1 MRYVVIGASA
11 AGISGAKTLRE
22 LDKNAEIVLISK
34 DENVYSRCILH
45 HYISSHR
52 DVDALNFT
60 GKEFFDENNITWM
73 KGLEVKALNDK
84 EQTLELSNGETLSYD
99 KLLVCS
105 GASAFIP
112 PVPGLREGNNVVGL
126 RNLDDAILI
135 KEQAKK
141 VKNVVVLGAG
151 LVGIDAVSGLL
162 GQGLNISLV
171 EMSNKILP
179 LQLDKHASDVYEKKF
194 IEEGVS
200 LKLDVKAEKL
210 LLDENNNPKA
220 LVLNTGEEVP
230 CELVIVATGV
240 RSNVAF
246 MENSNVECD
255 RFGLIIDAKGQTNIE
270 NIYGAGDVTGR
281 NPIWPTAVKEGIIAA
296 HNMLGKEMVMTDF
309 FGSKNT
315 MNFVGIATMSLGMV
329 EPADETYIVET
340 KVEDNNYKKII
351 HKDGKIYGAIIQ
363 GDLSY
368 AGVLT
373 QLIKE
378 NIDVSKNEE
387 SNNENYNYIQ
397 TIQEYDI
404 VIRCNNDEY
413 IIYYKKI

>member
-22 LDKNAEIVLISK
+22 LDKNSEIVLISK

-45 HYISSHR
+45 HYISNHR

-60 GKEFFDENNITWM
+60 SKEFFEENNITWM
-73 KGLEVKALNDK
+73 KGLEVKSLNDK
-84 EQTLELSNGETLSYD
+84 EQVLNLSNGETLNYD

-126 RNLDDAILI
+126 RNLEDAVLI

-194 IEEGVS
+194 TEEGVS

-230 CELVIVATGV
+230 CELVVVATGV

-246 MENSNVECD
+246 MESSNVECD

-296 HNMLGKEMVMTDF
+296 NNILGKDSVMTDF

-329 EPADETYIVET
+329 EPADETYMVET
-340 KVEDNNYKKII
+340 QVEGDNYKKII

-378 NIDVSKNEE
+378 NIDVSKVTK
-387 SNNENYNYIQ
+387 SLF
-397 TIQEYDI
+397 DI
-404 VIRCNNDEY
+404 DYADFFNIEKNFEFS
-413 IIYYKKI
+413 YK

>member
-22 LDKNAEIVLISK
+22 LDKDAEIVLISK

-45 HYISSHR
+45 HYISNHR
-52 DVDALNFT
+52 DIDALNFT
-60 GKEFFDENNITWM
+60 SKNFFEENNITWM
-73 KGLEVKALNDK
+73 KGLEVKDVNDK
-84 EQTLELSNGETLSYD
+84 EQTLNLSNGETLSYD

-126 RNLDDAILI
+126 RNLDDAVLI

-179 LQLDKHASDVYEKKF
+179 LQLDKYASDVYEKKF
-194 IEEGVS
+194 TEEGVS

-210 LLDENNNPKA
+210 ILDENNNPKA
-220 LVLNTGEEVP
+220 LLLNTGEEVP
-230 CELVIVATGV
+230 CELVVVATGV
-240 RSNVAF
+240 RSNIDF
-246 MENSNVECD
+246 MENSNIECD

-296 HNMLGKEMVMTDF
+296 HNMLGKEMIMTDF

-315 MNFVGIATMSLGMV
+315 MNFVGVATMSLGMV
-329 EPADETYIVET
+329 EPEDETYIVET
-340 KVEDNNYKKII
+340 QIEGDNYKKII

-378 NIDVSKNEE
+378 NIDVSKVTK
-387 SNNENYNYIQ
+387 SLF
-397 TIQEYDI
+397 DI
-404 VIRCNNDEY
+404 DYADFFNIKKNFEFS
-413 IIYYKKI
+413 YK

>member
-22 LDKNAEIVLISK
+22 LDKDDEIVLISK

-45 HYISSHR
+45 HYISNHR
-52 DVDALNFT
+52 DIDALNFT
-60 GKEFFDENNITWM
+60 SKNFFEENNITWM
-73 KGLEVKALNDK
+73 KGLEVKDVNDK
-84 EQTLELSNGETLSYD
+84 EQTLNLSNGETLSYD

-112 PVPGLREGNNVVGL
+112 PVTGLREGNNVVGL
-126 RNLDDAILI
+126 RNLDDAVLI

-179 LQLDKHASDVYEKKF
+179 LQLDKYASDVYEKKF
-194 IEEGVS
+194 TEEGVS

-210 LLDENNNPKA
+210 ILDENNNPKA
-220 LVLNTGEEVP
+220 LLLNTGEEVP
-230 CELVIVATGV
+230 CELVVVATGV
-240 RSNVAF
+240 RSNIAF
-246 MENSNVECD
+246 MENSNIECD

-296 HNMLGKEMVMTDF
+296 HNMLGKEMIMNDF

-315 MNFVGIATMSLGMV
+315 MNFVGVATMSLGMV
-329 EPADETYIVET
+329 EPEDETYIVET
-340 KVEDNNYKKII
+340 QIEGDNYKKII

-378 NIDVSKNEE
+378 NIDVSKVTK
-387 SNNENYNYIQ
+387 SLF
-397 TIQEYDI
+397 DI
-404 VIRCNNDEY
+404 DYADFFNIKRNFEFS
-413 IIYYKKI
+413 YK

>member
-60 GKEFFDENNITWM
+60 GKEFFEENNITWM

-220 LVLNTGEEVP
+220 LLLNTGEEVP
-230 CELVIVATGV
+230 CELVVVATGV
-240 RSNVAF
+240 RSNIAF

-378 NIDVSKNEE
+378 NIDVSKVTK
-387 SNNENYNYIQ
+387 SLF
-397 TIQEYDI
+397 DI
-404 VIRCNNDEY
+404 DYADFFNIEKNFEFS
-413 IIYYKKI
+413 YK

>member
-22 LDKNAEIVLISK
+22 LDKDAEIVLISK

-45 HYISSHR
+45 HYISNHR

-60 GKEFFDENNITWM
+60 SKEFFEENNITWM
-73 KGLEVKALNDK
+73 KGLEVISLNDK
-84 EQTLELSNGETLSYD
+84 EQVLELSNGETLSYD
-99 KLLVCS
+99 KLLICS

-112 PVPGLREGNNVVGL
+112 PVPGLREANNVVGL

-200 LKLDVKAEKL
+200 LKLGVKAEKL
-210 LLDENNNPKA
+210 LLDENNNPTA
-220 LVLNTGEEVP
+220 LLLNTGEEVP

-240 RSNVAF
+240 RSNVSF

-255 RFGLIIDAKGQTNIE
+255 RFGLIIDAKGKTNIE

-296 HNMLGKEMVMTDF
+296 NNMLGKESVMTDF

-315 MNFVGIATMSLGMV
+315 MNFVNIATMSLGMV

-340 KVEDNNYKKII
+340 QVEGDNYKKII
-351 HKDGKIYGAIIQ
+351 HKEGKIYGAIIQ

-378 NIDVSKNEE
+378 NIDVSKVTK
-387 SNNENYNYIQ
+387 SLF
-397 TIQEYDI
+397 DI
-404 VIRCNNDEY
+404 DYADFFNIEKNFEFS
-413 IIYYKKI
+413 YK

>member
-60 GKEFFDENNITWM
+60 GKEFFEENNITWM

-112 PVPGLREGNNVVGL
+112 PVPGFREGNNVVGL

-378 NIDVSKNEE
+378 NIDVSKVTK
-387 SNNENYNYIQ
+387 SLF
-397 TIQEYDI
+397 DI
-404 VIRCNNDEY
+404 DYADFFNIEKNFEFS
-413 IIYYKKI
+413 YK

>member
-60 GKEFFDENNITWM
+60 GKEFFEENNITWM
-73 KGLEVKALNDK
+73 KGVEVKALNDK

-378 NIDVSKNEE
+378 NIDVSKVTK
-387 SNNENYNYIQ
+387 SLF
-397 TIQEYDI
+397 DI
-404 VIRCNNDEY
+404 DYADFFNIEKNFEFS
-413 IIYYKKI
+413 YK

>member
-22 LDKNAEIVLISK
+22 LDKEAEIVLVSK

-45 HYISSHR
+45 HYISNHR

-60 GKEFFDENNITWM
+60 SKEFFEENNITWM

-84 EQTLELSNGETLSYD
+84 DQVLELSSGETLSYD

-194 IEEGVS
+194 IEEGFS

-220 LVLNTGEEVP
+220 LLLNTGEEVP
-230 CELVIVATGV
+230 CELVVVATGV
-240 RSNVAF
+240 RSNIAF

-255 RFGLIIDAKGQTNIE
+255 RFGLIIDAKGKTNVE

-296 HNMLGKEMVMTDF
+296 HNMLGKEMIMTDF

-340 KVEDNNYKKII
+340 KVEGDNYKKII

-378 NIDVSKNEE
+378 NIDVSKVTK
-387 SNNENYNYIQ
+387 SLF
-397 TIQEYDI
+397 DI
-404 VIRCNNDEY
+404 DYADFFNIEKNFEFS
-413 IIYYKKI
+413 YK

>member
-22 LDKNAEIVLISK
+22 LDKEAEIVLVSK

-45 HYISSHR
+45 HYISNHR

-60 GKEFFDENNITWM
+60 SKEFFEENNITWM
-73 KGLEVKALNDK
+73 KGLEVKNLNDK
-84 EQTLELSNGETLSYD
+84 EQLLELSNGETLSYD

-220 LVLNTGEEVP
+220 LLLNTGEEVP
-230 CELVIVATGV
+230 CELVVVATGV
-240 RSNVAF
+240 RSNIAF

-255 RFGLIIDAKGQTNIE
+255 RFGLIIDAKGKTNVE

-296 HNMLGKEMVMTDF
+296 HNMLGKEMIMTDF

-340 KVEDNNYKKII
+340 KVEGDNYKKII
-351 HKDGKIYGAIIQ
+351 HKDGKIYGALIQ
-363 GDLSY
+363 GDLDY

-378 NIDVSKNEE
+378 KIDVSKVTK
-387 SNNENYNYIQ
+387 SLF
-397 TIQEYDI
+397 DI
-404 VIRCNNDEY
+404 DYADFFNIEKNFEFS
-413 IIYYKKI
+413 YK

>member
-60 GKEFFDENNITWM
+60 GKEFFEENNITWM

-329 EPADETYIVET
+329 EPTDETYIVET

-378 NIDVSKNEE
+378 NIDVSKVTK
-387 SNNENYNYIQ
+387 SLF
-397 TIQEYDI
+397 DI
-404 VIRCNNDEY
+404 DYADFFNIEKNFEFS
-413 IIYYKKI
+413 YK

>member
-11 AGISGAKTLRE
+11 AGISAASTLRD
-22 LDKNAEIVLISK
+22 LDKNAEIILVSK

-45 HYISSHR
+45 HYISNHR
-52 DVDALNFT
+52 DVEALNFT
-60 GKEFFDENNITWM
+60 GKNFFEENNITWI
-73 KGLEVKALNDK
+73 KGIEVKSLKDT

-99 KLLVCS
+99 KIVVCS

-112 PVPGLREGNNVVGL
+112 PVEGLREANNVVGL

-135 KEQAKK
+135 KEQASK

-151 LVGIDAVSGLL
+151 LVGIDAVSGLV
-162 GQGLNISLV
+162 GQGVNISLI
-171 EMSNKILP
+171 EMGNKILP

-194 IEEGVS
+194 TEEGVS
-200 LKLDVKAEKL
+200 LKLGVKAEKL
-210 LLDENNNPKA
+210 ILDENNNPKA
-220 LVLNTGEEVP
+220 LLLNTGEEVP

-246 MENSNVECD
+246 LENSNVECD
-255 RFGLIIDAKGQTNIE
+255 RFGLIIDAKGQTNVE
-270 NIYGAGDVTGR
+270 NVYGAGDVTGR

-296 HNMLGKEMVMTDF
+296 HNMLGKEMIMTDF

-340 KVEDNNYKKII
+340 HADGENYKKII

-378 NIDVSKNEE
+378 NIDVSKVTK
-387 SNNENYNYIQ
+387 SLF
-397 TIQEYDI
+397 DI
-404 VIRCNNDEY
+404 DYADFFNIEKNFEFS
-413 IIYYKKI
+413 YK

>member
-11 AGISGAKTLRE
+11 AGISAASTLRD
-22 LDKNAEIVLISK
+22 LDKNAEIILVSK

-45 HYISSHR
+45 HYISNHR
-52 DVDALNFT
+52 DVEALNFT
-60 GKEFFDENNITWM
+60 GKNFFEENNITWI
-73 KGLEVKALNDK
+73 KGVEVKSLNDT

-99 KLLVCS
+99 KIVVCS

-112 PVPGLREGNNVVGL
+112 PVEGLREANNVVGL

-135 KEQAKK
+135 KEQAAK

-151 LVGIDAVSGLL
+151 LVGIDAVSGLV

-171 EMSNKILP
+171 EMGNKILP

-194 IEEGVS
+194 TEAGVS
-200 LKLDVKAEKL
+200 LKLGVKAERL
-210 LLDENNNPKA
+210 ILDENNNPKA
-220 LVLNTGEEVP
+220 LLLNTGEEVP

-246 MENSNVECD
+246 LENSNVECD
-255 RFGLIIDAKGQTNIE
+255 RFGLIIDAKGKTNIE
-270 NIYGAGDVTGR
+270 NVYGAGDVTGR

-296 HNMLGKEMVMTDF
+296 NNMLGKDSEMTDF

-315 MNFVGIATMSLGMV
+315 MNFVGVATMSLGMV

-340 KVEDNNYKKII
+340 HVDGDNYKKII

-378 NIDVSKNEE
+378 NIDVSKVTK
-387 SNNENYNYIQ
+387 SLF
-397 TIQEYDI
+397 DI
-404 VIRCNNDEY
+404 DYADFFNIEKNFEFS
-413 IIYYKKI
+413 YK

>member
-22 LDKNAEIVLISK
+22 LDKNSEIVLISK

-60 GKEFFDENNITWM
+60 GKEFFEENNITWM

-194 IEEGVS
+194 TEEGVS

-210 LLDENNNPKA
+210 LLDEDNNPKA
-220 LVLNTGEEVP
+220 LLLNTGEEVA
-230 CELVIVATGV
+230 CELVVVATGV
-240 RSNVAF
+240 RSNIAF
-246 MENSNVECD
+246 MANSNIECD

-296 HNMLGKEMVMTDF
+296 HNMLGKEMIMTDF

-315 MNFVGIATMSLGMV
+315 MNFVGVATMSLGMV
-329 EPADETYIVET
+329 EPEDETYVVET
-340 KVEDNNYKKII
+340 QIEGDNYKKII

-378 NIDVSKNEE
+378 NIDVSKVTK
-387 SNNENYNYIQ
+387 SLF
-397 TIQEYDI
+397 DI
-404 VIRCNNDEY
+404 DYADFFNIKKNFEFS
-413 IIYYKKI
+413 YK

>member
-22 LDKNAEIVLISK
+22 LDKDDEIVLISK

-45 HYISSHR
+45 HYISNHR
-52 DVDALNFT
+52 DIDALNFT
-60 GKEFFDENNITWM
+60 SKNFFEENNITWM
-73 KGLEVKALNDK
+73 KGLEVKDVNDK
-84 EQTLELSNGETLSYD
+84 EQTLNLSNGETLSYD

-112 PVPGLREGNNVVGL
+112 PVTGLREGNNVVGL
-126 RNLDDAILI
+126 RNLDDAVLI

-179 LQLDKHASDVYEKKF
+179 LQLDKYASDVYEKKF
-194 IEEGVS
+194 TEEGVS

-210 LLDENNNPKA
+210 ILDENNNPKA
-220 LVLNTGEEVP
+220 LLLNTGEEVP
-230 CELVIVATGV
+230 CELVVVATGV
-240 RSNVAF
+240 RSNIAF
-246 MENSNVECD
+246 MENSNIECD

-296 HNMLGKEMVMTDF
+296 HNMLGKEMIMNDF

-315 MNFVGIATMSLGMV
+315 MNFVGVATMSLGMV
-329 EPADETYIVET
+329 EPEDETYIVET
-340 KVEDNNYKKII
+340 QIEGDNYKKII
-351 HKDGKIYGAIIQ
+351 HKDGIIYGAIVQ

-368 AGVLT
+368 VGVLT

-378 NIDVSKNEE
+378 NIDIRKVKKPLFDIDYSDFFNEK
-387 SNNENYNYIQ
+387 ENLEFVY
-397 TIQEYDI
+397 
-404 VIRCNNDEY
+404 
-413 IIYYKKI
+413 

>member
-22 LDKNAEIVLISK
+22 LDKDDEIVLISK

-45 HYISSHR
+45 HYISNHR
-52 DVDALNFT
+52 DIDALNFT
-60 GKEFFDENNITWM
+60 SKNFFEENNITWM
-73 KGLEVKALNDK
+73 KGLEVKDVNDK
-84 EQTLELSNGETLSYD
+84 EQTLNLSNGETLSYD

-112 PVPGLREGNNVVGL
+112 PVTGLREGNNVVGL
-126 RNLDDAILI
+126 RNLDDAVLI

-378 NIDVSKNEE
+378 NIDVSKVTK
-387 SNNENYNYIQ
+387 SLF
-397 TIQEYDI
+397 DI
-404 VIRCNNDEY
+404 DYADFFNIEKNFEFS
-413 IIYYKKI
+413 YK

>member
-60 GKEFFDENNITWM
+60 GKEFFEENNITWM

-368 AGVLT
+368 AGVL
-373 QLIKE
+373 L
-378 NIDVSKNEE
+378 SLL
-387 SNNENYNYIQ
+387 
-397 TIQEYDI
+397 
-404 VIRCNNDEY
+404 R
-413 IIYYKKI
+413 KI

>member
-22 LDKNAEIVLISK
+22 LDKEAEIVLVSK

-45 HYISSHR
+45 HYISNHR

-60 GKEFFDENNITWM
+60 SKEFFEENNITWM

-84 EQTLELSNGETLSYD
+84 DQVLELSSGETLSYD

-220 LVLNTGEEVP
+220 LLLNTGEEVP
-230 CELVIVATGV
+230 CELVVVATGV
-240 RSNVAF
+240 RSNIAF

-255 RFGLIIDAKGQTNIE
+255 RFGLIIDAKGKTNVE

-296 HNMLGKEMVMTDF
+296 HNMLGKEMIMTDF

-329 EPADETYIVET
+329 ETADETYIVET
-340 KVEDNNYKKII
+340 KVEGDNYKKII

-378 NIDVSKNEE
+378 NIDVSKVTK
-387 SNNENYNYIQ
+387 SLF
-397 TIQEYDI
+397 DI
-404 VIRCNNDEY
+404 DYADFFNIEKNFEFS
-413 IIYYKKI
+413 YK

>member
-60 GKEFFDENNITWM
+60 GKEFFEENNITWM

-179 LQLDKHASDVYEKKF
+179 LQLDKHASDVYEKEFNKQ
-194 IEEGVS
+194 GVS

-210 LLDENNNPKA
+210 LLDEENNPKA
-220 LVLNTGEEVP
+220 LVLNTGEEIP
-230 CELVIVATGV
+230 CELVVVATGV
-240 RSNVAF
+240 RSNIAF

-255 RFGLIIDAKGQTNIE
+255 RFGLIIDAKGQTNVE
-270 NIYGAGDVTGR
+270 NVYGAGDVTGR

-296 HNMLGKEMVMTDF
+296 HNMLGKEMEMTDF

-340 KVEDNNYKKII
+340 KADEKNYKKII

-368 AGVLT
+368 TGVLT
-373 QLIKE
+373 QLIKA
-378 NIDVSKNEE
+378 NIDVSKVTK
-387 SNNENYNYIQ
+387 SLF
-397 TIQEYDI
+397 DI
-404 VIRCNNDEY
+404 DYSDFFNIEKNFEFS
-413 IIYYKKI
+413 YK